1 MMADNKSVNKASESI
16 DKAADA
22 GRTAVDAGRAA
33 ADDAARTARAV
44 TNEAARAGEHAARAG
59 ADVANRGAETL
70 RDTMRSGLNTATE
83 TFQRATDQFLKGFTF
98 SGPQS
103 EDVARRSSQAI
114 DAVTQTGSIMARG
127 FQEVSQELIGLAQER
142 LTKNIDGLNRL
153 AGCRSVQ
160 DFVSVQ
166 SDLVRD
172 NLQQVIETNRR
183 VAEVSLRI
191 ADEAARTIQNQ
202 ANANVGQTRRAA

>member
-114 DAVTQTGSIMARG
+114 NAVTQTGSIMARG

-183 VAEVSLRI
+183 VAEVSLHI

>member
-22 GRTAVDAGRAA
+22 GRTAVDASCAA
-33 ADDAARTARAV
+33 ADHAARTARAV

-59 ADVANRGAETL
+59 ADIANRGAETL

-83 TFQRATDQFLKGFTF
+83 SFQRATDQFLKGFTF

-172 NLQQVIETNRR
+172 NLQQAIETNRR

>member
-1 MMADNKSVNKASESI
+1 MADNKSVNKASESI

-33 ADDAARTARAV
+33 ADDAARTARVV
-44 TNEAARAGEHAARAG
+44 TNETARAGERAARAG

-103 EDVARRSSQAI
+103 EDVARRSSEAI

-172 NLQQVIETNRR
+172 NLQQAIETNRR

>member
-1 MMADNKSVNKASESI
+1 MADNKSVNKASESI

-33 ADDAARTARAV
+33 ADDVARTARVV
-44 TNEAARAGEHAARAG
+44 TNETARAGERAARAG

-172 NLQQVIETNRR
+172 NLQQAIETNRR

>member
-33 ADDAARTARAV
+33 ADDVARTARVV
-44 TNEAARAGEHAARAG
+44 TNETARAGERAARAG

-153 AGCRSVQ
+153 AGRRSMQ

-172 NLQQVIETNRR
+172 NLQQAIETNRR